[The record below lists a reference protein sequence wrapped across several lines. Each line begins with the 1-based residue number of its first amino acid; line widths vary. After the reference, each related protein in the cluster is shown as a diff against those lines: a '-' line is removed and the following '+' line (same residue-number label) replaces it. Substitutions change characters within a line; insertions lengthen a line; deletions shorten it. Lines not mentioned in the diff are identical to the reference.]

1 MLSMT
6 YSGSLRSVASR
17 CHSEWGLHQIQQ
29 TDAVELRRLRDVR
42 VAAQARIREEFLRM
56 HGLSLEECTARKT
69 GMKYR

>member
-17 CHSEWGLHQIQQ
+17 SHSEWGLHQLHQND
-29 TDAVELRRLRDVR
+29 TVELQKLREVR
-42 VAAQARIREEFLRM
+42 VAAQTRIREEFLRM
-56 HGLSLEECTARKT
+56 HGLSLDECTAQMT